1 MEVSARDVIAIIIVV
16 CATVALCLHALTV
29 EQYMVILMAVIGYY
43 FGYVHGYTIGKKAS
57 KAEEARR

>member
-1 MEVSARDVIAIIIVV
+1 MEISARDIIAIIIVV

-29 EQYMVILMAVIGYY
+29 EQYMIIMAAILAYY
-43 FGYVHGYTIGKKAS
+43 FGYAHGYAVGRKAS